1 MMQKILVLLLVL
13 LPSVY
18 GQTGGLRTDKFIL
31 YTNDFKTNWWAAQ
44 STCRRHHTDLV
55 TIRDEEE
62 NLDFVSG
69 YGWIGLHRQGS
80 NLPWKWSRGDEI
92 ANFTLW
98 ESGELDSNDRC
109 AYKYPRTQKWRGG
122 SCDDIHSFMCSDEKL
137 VLVKKKKTWEDA
149 LIHCRRMEP
158 LDKNKKALAHKNHR
172 FDLATLITQDDHDFA
187 REKAQEATTDE
198 VWTGLRYLAG
208 EWMWVGGETVEYQDI
223 TSCPTEKLCGV
234 LEKNG
239 TRKHGRSDCEKK
251 MNFLCYR
258 KN

>member
-1 MMQKILVLLLVL
+1 MKKILVPLLFL
-13 LPSVY
+13 LPSVC
-18 GQTGGLRTDKFIL
+18 GQVGGLRTNKFL
-31 YTNDFKTNWWAAQ
+31 TFSDMTWWEAQ
-44 STCRRHHTDLV
+44 STCRRNHTDLV
-55 TIRDEEE
+55 SIRDEKE
-62 NLDFVSG
+62 NQNFASG
-69 YGWIGLHRQGS
+69 YGWIGLHQVDS

-92 ANFTLW
+92 ATFTFW
-98 ESGELDSNDRC
+98 KSGEPDAGDHCAFKEQSSGEWKSDSCSN
-109 AYKYPRTQKWRGG
+109 T
-122 SCDDIHSFMCSDEKL
+122 HSFMCPDERL
-137 VLVKKKKTWEDA
+137 VLVKEKKTWEDA
-149 LIHCRRMEP
+149 LDHCRSMEA
-158 LDKNKKALAHKNHR
+158 LDTSKPVSAYLNHR

-239 TRKHGRSDCEKK
+239 TRKYGRSDCENQ